1 MMMCPGSGDLSLEIK
16 YGPGDGN
23 SVETYLIFHA
33 NQGLKVNSRDAGYE
47 VRLTIFGEW
56 ERSALH
62 EMLSGHYTR
71 KAANNRRS
79 VLETELAEMKLL
91 ASDSFVDVDDLFA

>member
-62 EMLSGHYTR
+62 EILDSKCTR
-71 KAANNRRS
+71 EAAATHEKY
-79 VLETELAEMKLL
+79 LQTQLA
-91 ASDSFVDVDDLFA
+91 AVQAFDPYGFDF